1 MLLLTQPSFSTW
13 TSLPLKAKHYRNHQ
27 SRKFV
32 EEETEASKGERNKNK
47 SYLKHQ
53 YSIYYI
59 LLFFKPVSYYL
70 FTNIS
75 LLCYDCFTGWRGRM
89 SYTRCCCHCRKQS
102 LAARSSTRWHCLN
115 CCSRSDIPNYFRKVD
130 CSWLVI
136 SRFNL
141 WCWNNICSQ
150 CGRCWC
156 IDLLILMCLPFLN
169 CEF

>member
-115 CCSRSDIPNYFRKVD
+115 CCSRSDIQITSERLIVLDWLYQDLIYDVVIIFVANVD
-130 CSWLVI
+130 AL
-136 SRFNL
+136 
-141 WCWNNICSQ
+141 IC
-150 CGRCWC
+150 
-156 IDLLILMCLPFLN
+156 
-169 CEF
+169 